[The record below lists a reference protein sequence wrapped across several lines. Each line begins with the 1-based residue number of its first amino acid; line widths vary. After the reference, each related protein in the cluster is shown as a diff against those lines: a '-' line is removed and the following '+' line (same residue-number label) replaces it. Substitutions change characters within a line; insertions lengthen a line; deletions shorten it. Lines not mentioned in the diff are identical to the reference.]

1 MTAIRQSTSTAAVG
15 GRLSSRPRHVRL
27 LPSFTRLEAG
37 EGRCLALFFVY
48 AFVLLV
54 SYYIVRTLRE
64 PLLLVDASPEM
75 KTYASAI
82 AALALLLL
90 VPLYGAAF
98 RRADRNQLVRWVT
111 GFFIATLAALYVAAR
126 SGVDI
131 GFAYYVWAGIFGVT
145 IVAQFWAHAAD
156 CFDVQ
161 TGRRLF
167 PAIMMGATLG
177 GIVGPTVFRALQDTL
192 DAPQLMLVALVLLA
206 LTIPLVH
213 WTRSSVPD
221 NRRSRAADASEPSND
236 SPLGGFSVIARDRY
250 LLLVALLIVLLNC
263 VSTMGDYLLTGFVV
277 SNAEQQVASDASL
290 DKGQLIGEFY
300 ASFYL
305 AVNVLTV
312 VIQMFLVGRLFR
324 WIGVN
329 GALLLLPIV
338 ALIGYGVVAFVPIFA
353 LLRVVRICEYSGNY
367 SVLNTARQAL
377 FLPLSTKG
385 KFEGK
390 IATDTFF
397 WRFGDLIPA
406 VIVFIGVSWLD
417 FGAQEFAVVNMAL
430 SAAWLAVAL
439 LLARHSPEQT
449 SSGPRLPFAHA
460 ATAYAAVRR
469 LSVPVP
475 VPVLAIR
482 ASSWLAA
489 VVGVFALAS
498 SAPAGAAAD
507 GTAGAVSPGLF
518 DEKRPLEMELVYD
531 SKALCRDPRQAA
543 CADLPA
549 TLLYRDEDGREQ
561 RVTVALRT
569 RGRYRADT
577 VQCSLPALF
586 VFFTGETRGTL
597 FAGEGMLPLTTHC
610 DRSAPYEQ
618 YLLKEYLGYRI
629 YESLTSKSLHVRL
642 VRMIYRDTSAGRF
655 EPIERY
661 AFFTEHFD
669 SFARRQSVTVR
680 PKGLFDPRTADPAE
694 VTTLDLFQYAI
705 GNTDWSVVKG
715 HNVLLVEGEGARV
728 TPVPFDFDFS
738 GLVDAEYASVSP
750 EVSIRTVRQR
760 VFRGVCDPETD
771 WDGAFA
777 HFAARRGD
785 VLRVADEIPD
795 LQPRQRLDALDYLD
809 DAFATFASPKRRQAL
824 IIDACRSGEAR

>member
-1 MTAIRQSTSTAAVG
+1 M
-15 GRLSSRPRHVRL
+15 
-27 LPSFTRLEAG
+27 
-37 EGRCLALFFVY
+37 
-48 AFVLLV
+48 
-54 SYYIVRTLRE
+54 
-64 PLLLVDASPEM
+64 
-75 KTYASAI
+75 
-82 AALALLLL
+82 
-90 VPLYGAAF
+90 
-98 RRADRNQLVRWVT
+98 
-111 GFFIATLAALYVAAR
+111 
-126 SGVDI
+126 
-131 GFAYYVWAGIFGVT
+131 
-145 IVAQFWAHAAD
+145 
-156 CFDVQ
+156 
-161 TGRRLF
+161 
-167 PAIMMGATLG
+167 
-177 GIVGPTVFRALQDTL
+177 FRALQDAL
-192 DAPQLMLVALVLLA
+192 DAPQLMLVALALLA
-206 LTIPLVH
+206 STIPLVH
-213 WTRSSVPD
+213 WTRSSVPA
-221 NRRSRAADASEPSND
+221 NERGRAADAGAPSND
-236 SPLGGFSVIARDRY
+236 TPLGGFSVIARDRY
-250 LLLVALLIVLLNC
+250 LLLIALLIVLLNC

-277 SNAEQQVASDASL
+277 SHAEQQVASDASL

-312 VIQMFLVGRLFR
+312 VIQMFVVGRLFR

-338 ALIGYGVVAFVPIFA
+338 ALVGYGVVAFVPIFA
-353 LLRVVRICEYSGNY
+353 LLRVVKVCEYSGNY

-377 FLPLSTKG
+377 FLPLSTKR

-449 SSGPRLPFAHA
+449 SSGPRRPFAHG
-460 ATAYAAVRR
+460 ATAAYAAVRR
-469 LSVPVP
+469 LS

-489 VVGVFALAS
+489 AVGVFALAGS
-498 SAPAGAAAD
+498 GPAGAAAD
-507 GTAGAVSPGLF
+507 GSAGAAPPGVF
-518 DEKRPLEMELVYD
+518 DDRRPLEMELVYD

-549 TLLYRDEDGREQ
+549 TLLYRDAEGRQQ
-561 RVTVALRT
+561 RVPVALRT

-597 FAGEGMLPLTTHC
+597 FAGESMLPLTTHC
-610 DRSAPYEQ
+610 DRSAQHEQ

-642 VRMIYRDTSAGRF
+642 VRMIYRDAAAGRL

-669 SFARRQSVTVR
+669 SFARRQGVTVR
-680 PKGLFDPRTADPAE
+680 PKGLFDPRSGDPAE
-694 VTTLDLFQYAI
+694 ITTLDLFQYAI

-760 VFRGVCDPETD
+760 VFRGVCDPDTD
-771 WDGAFA
+771 WDAAFA
-777 HFAARRGD
+777 HFAARRDD
-785 VLRVADEIPD
+785 VLRLADEIPD
-795 LQPRQRLDALDYLD
+795 LQPRQRLGAVDYLD
-809 DAFATFASPKRRQAL
+809 DAFATFASAKRRRTL
-824 IIDACRSGEAR
+824 IVDACRSGAAR